1 MMMNVKYYLKGMRAM
16 IRSLYTAVSGL
27 ISLENRQNNITNN
40 MSNANTTGFKG
51 DNLSIKSFDE
61 VMIQNRDKVVNG
73 NNVVQKLGSISL
85 GAKIDSVDTAFT
97 QGLIKN
103 TDKQTDFAIE
113 GRGFFAIQRQTN
125 NGNEVIYTRDGNFKV
140 GNDGYLINT
149 NSDRVLG
156 MNKNTGALEPIF
168 VGGDKFILDQNNN
181 LYIGNRATHTLATAD
196 FNDYGSLE
204 KIGDNYFKGENPIYN
219 AQEWVTQG
227 ALEGSNVNI
236 SNEMVNMITTMR
248 NFETNQKIVQTI
260 DETLGKAANEIGA
273 VK

>member
-40 MSNANTTGFKG
+40 MSNDNTTGFKG

-113 GRGFFAIQRQTN
+113 GRGFLR
-125 NGNEVIYTRDGNFKV
+125 YKDK
-140 GNDGYLINT
+140 LI
-149 NSDRVLG
+149 
-156 MNKNTGALEPIF
+156 
-168 VGGDKFILDQNNN
+168 
-181 LYIGNRATHTLATAD
+181 
-196 FNDYGSLE
+196 
-204 KIGDNYFKGENPIYN
+204 
-219 AQEWVTQG
+219 
-227 ALEGSNVNI
+227 
-236 SNEMVNMITTMR
+236 MVM
-248 NFETNQKIVQTI
+248 K
-260 DETLGKAANEIGA
+260 
-273 VK
+273 